1 VTPPPSLI
9 LLPGDAP
16 VDSLDAYLARG
27 GGEAF
32 QHARG
37 SDPDTI
43 VDELRHAGLRG
54 RGGAGFPTAVKWSGV
69 RADPA
74 PTKFICAN
82 AAEGEPGTFKD
93 RYLLRMNPYQVI
105 EGLAVARHV
114 IGARRAYL
122 CVKEHFAREI
132 DTVRRAL
139 DELAARSDMAEAI
152 ELVLG
157 PDEYLFGEEK
167 ALLAVVEGGPP
178 LPRLFPPHIHGLFG
192 PPYSDPSQEAHNP
205 TVVNNVET
213 LAHVTQI
220 VRHGAKWFRGFG
232 TTDTPGTMVFTVSGD
247 VQRPLVTELPLGL
260 TLRTLVEEVAGGP
273 PPRRHVKAV
282 FPGLANAV
290 LTEDHL
296 DTALGFD
303 AMRHAGSALGS
314 GGFIVYDDTACM
326 VHVAWL
332 FSRFLH
338 VESCGQCPP
347 CKLGSQ
353 RITDRLARLLDGSGE
368 RGDLDEI
375 AATVPWVPN
384 GQRCSLATSES
395 VMVDSILAA
404 FPEDFEAHL
413 HGRCDLAHDRV
424 LPKMTDY
431 VPGEGFTYDQTY
443 PHKQPDWT
451 YDNK

>member
-1 VTPPPSLI
+1 MSAPTSI
-9 LLPGDAP
+9 LLPEGEP
-16 VDSLDAYLARG
+16 VHNLAAYLAQG
-27 GGEAF
+27 GGMAY
-32 QHARG
+32 ARARE
-37 SDPDTI
+37 SDPADI
-43 VDELRHAGLRG
+43 VDELRRAGLRG
-54 RGGAGFPTAVKWSGV
+54 RGGAGFSTALKWSGV
-69 RADPA
+69 REDPA
-74 PTKFICAN
+74 SIKFVCAN

-105 EGLAVARHV
+105 EGLAIARHV

-122 CVKEHFAREI
+122 CIKGTQADEVAR
-132 DTVRRAL
+132 VRSAL
-139 DELAARSDMAEAI
+139 DEMAAQSDMAEAI

-167 ALLAVVEGGPP
+167 GLLAVVEGGLP
-178 LPRLFPPHIHGLFG
+178 LPRVFPPHIHGLFG
-192 PPYSDPSQEAHNP
+192 RPYSDPSEEAHNP

-220 VRHGAKWFRGFG
+220 VRHGADWFRGLG
-232 TTDTPGTMVFTVSGD
+232 TEDTPGTMLFTVSGD

-260 TLRTLVEEVAGGP
+260 TLRQLVDDVAGGP
-273 PPRRHVKAV
+273 LPGRSVKAV

-290 LTEDHL
+290 LKRDQ
-296 DTALGFD
+296 LGTTLTFD
-303 AMRHAGSALGS
+303 AMRQAGSALGS

-332 FSRFLH
+332 FSHFLH

-353 RITDRLARLLDGSGE
+353 RITDRLARLLDGTGE
-368 RGDLDEI
+368 RSHLDDVI
-375 AATVPWVPN
+375 ATAPWVPN
-384 GQRCSLATSES
+384 GGRCGLATAES
-395 VMVDSILAA
+395 VMVESVLAS

-413 HGRCDLAHDRV
+413 HGGCRLDHDRV

-431 VPGEGFTYDQTY
+431 EPGRGFSYDQTY
-443 PHKQPDWT
+443 VLKQPDWT
-451 YDNK
+451 YEGA

>member
-1 VTPPPSLI
+1 VSAPTSI
-9 LLPGDAP
+9 LLPEGEP
-16 VDSLDAYLARG
+16 VHNLAAYLAQG
-27 GGEAF
+27 GGMAF
-32 QHARG
+32 ARARE
-37 SDPDTI
+37 SDPADI
-43 VDELRHAGLRG
+43 VDELRRAGLRG
-54 RGGAGFPTAVKWSGV
+54 RGGAGFSTALKWSGV
-69 RADPA
+69 REDPA
-74 PTKFICAN
+74 SIKFVCAN

-105 EGLAVARHV
+105 EGLAIARHV

-122 CVKEHFAREI
+122 CIKGTQADEVAR
-132 DTVRRAL
+132 VRSAL
-139 DELAARSDMAEAI
+139 DEMAAQSDMAEAI

-167 ALLAVVEGGPP
+167 GLLAVVEGGLP
-178 LPRLFPPHIHGLFG
+178 LPRVFPPHIHGLFG
-192 PPYSDPSQEAHNP
+192 RPYSDPSEEAHNP

-220 VRHGAKWFRGFG
+220 VRHGADWFRGLG
-232 TTDTPGTMVFTVSGD
+232 TEDTPGTMLFTVSGD

-260 TLRTLVEEVAGGP
+260 TLRQLVDDVAGGTLP
-273 PPRRHVKAV
+273 GRSVKAV

-290 LTEDHL
+290 LKPDQ
-296 DTALGFD
+296 LGTTLTFD
-303 AMRHAGSALGS
+303 AMRQAGSALGS

-332 FSRFLH
+332 FSHFLH

-353 RITDRLARLLDGSGE
+353 RITDRLARLLDGTGE
-368 RGDLDEI
+368 RSDVDDII
-375 AATVPWVPN
+375 ATAPWVPN
-384 GQRCSLATSES
+384 GGRCGLATAESAMVES
-395 VMVDSILAA
+395 VLAS

-413 HGRCDLAHDRV
+413 HGGCRLDHDRV

-431 VPGEGFTYDQTY
+431 EPGRGFSYDQTY
-443 PHKQPDWT
+443 VLKQPDWT
-451 YDNK
+451 YEGA